1 MDNEPKQVFS
11 WPEKSPWGLGV
22 SSSHDFQ
29 ISSEVMYEE
38 DATKIRE
45 RPIYVGLSIPLYRFY
60 YIVAAFLIMIV
71 VLMGRAFWMQGIS
84 HSYYQAKADSN
95 RLRTM
100 ILIPPRGMIV
110 DRQGVVLAENESTF
124 DVTVIPLDLP
134 VDEARR
140 NEILG
145 QVARITGTDIAALK
159 SIVDE
164 ATVWDSFVP
173 LVRDIPYEQA
183 IALKIKLAGEPSI
196 NIVHGLKRKYR
207 QSGDLLSLAHILGYV
222 GKISPEQYEIKKEDG
237 YMQTDLV
244 GKAGIE
250 ESYEFWLAGKRGERI
265 TEVDAFGMS
274 KRVVHDEQAESGQIL
289 ELSIDLRLQ
298 QAAEMAIKKSI
309 EENEDIK
316 KGVVIALDP
325 RDGSILASVSWPAYD
340 NNAFSGKVS
349 STVYGALL
357 DDPNTPLLP
366 RAWAG
371 LYPSGSTIKPVYA
384 VAALAE
390 GIITAKT
397 TVMSTGGI
405 WVSSRFFPDWK
416 PGGHGLTDVR
426 RAIAWSVN
434 TFFYMIGGGTDTFTG
449 LGANKMAEWLYKFG
463 FGEPLGLDIAGEYG
477 GLVPTPEWRVQK
489 RNERWY
495 IGDTYN
501 YAIGQGDFLVTP
513 LQIAVS
519 TAEIANGGKRIRPH
533 FVMNQNAYSSYQSLV
548 TKEISKELLANASD
562 IETVRLGMRDTV
574 LYGSGRS
581 FLNFPVPVAGKT
593 GTAQWRADKP
603 NHAWFTAFAPF
614 EDPQIVVTVLLE
626 EGTEG
631 SVTAIPVARA
641 ILEEWNRISAE
652 MP

>member
-1 MDNEPKQVFS
+1 MDKDFKQIFS
-11 WPEKSPWGLGV
+11 WPDKSPWGLQV
-22 SSSHDFQ
+22 SNTHDSQ
-29 ISSEVMYEE
+29 VSSEVMYEE

-45 RPIYVGLSIPLYRFY
+45 RPIYVGLSIPLHRFY
-60 YIVAAFLIMIV
+60 YLAAALFLMIGA
-71 VLMGRAFWMQGIS
+71 LMARAFWMQGIS
-84 HSYYQAKADSN
+84 YSYYQAKADSN

-100 ILIPPRGMIV
+100 VIIPPRGMIV

-124 DVTVIPLDLP
+124 DVTVVPLDLP
-134 VDEARR
+134 LEESKR

-145 QVARITGTDIAALK
+145 TIARVTGTDIAALK
-159 SIVDE
+159 SVVDSS
-164 ATVWDSFVP
+164 TVWDRSVP

-183 IALKIKLAGEPSI
+183 ITLKIKLAGEQSVD
-196 NIVHGLKRKYR
+196 IVHGLKRKYR
-207 QSGDLLSLAHILGYV
+207 QSGQLLSLGHILGYV
-222 GKISPEQYEIKKEDG
+222 GKISPEQYEEKKQFD
-237 YMQTDLV
+237 YQQTDLV

-250 ESYEFWLAGKRGERI
+250 ESYEFWLAGQRGERI
-265 TEVDAFGMS
+265 TEVDAFGQG
-274 KRVVHDEQAESGQIL
+274 KRIVHDDEAVSGQIL

-298 QAAEMAIKKSI
+298 KAAEDAIKKSI

-316 KGVVIALDP
+316 KGVAIAMDP

-349 STVYGALL
+349 STVYAALL

-384 VAALAE
+384 LAALAD
-390 GIITAKT
+390 GIITPRT
-397 TVMSTGGI
+397 TILSTGGI

-434 TFFYMIGGGTDTFTG
+434 TFFYTIGGGTDNFTG
-449 LGANKMAEWLYKFG
+449 LGANRMAEWLYKFG
-463 FGEPLGLDIAGEYG
+463 FGEPLGLDVAGEYA

-533 FVMNQNAYSSYQSLV
+533 FVMNQNAYASYEES
-548 TKEISKELLANASD
+548 EPMNISDEPLAGAD
-562 IETVRLGMRDTV
+562 DVEVVRLGMRDTV

-614 EDPQIVVTVLLE
+614 EEPRIVVTVLLE

-631 SVTAIPVARA
+631 SETAIPVARA
-641 ILEEWNRISAE
+641 ILEAWNTYSDE
-652 MP
+652 LP

>member
-1 MDNEPKQVFS
+1 MEDSDKQIFS
-11 WPEKSPWGLGV
+11 WPDKSPWGLRV
-22 SSSHDFQ
+22 SNTHDSQ
-29 ISSEVMYEE
+29 VSSEVMYED

-45 RPIYVGLSIPLYRFY
+45 RPIYVGLSIPLYRY
-60 YIVAAFLIMIV
+60 YYFAAAILAMILI
-71 VLMGRAFWMQGIS
+71 LTGRAFWMQGIS
-84 HSYYQAKADSN
+84 YAYYQAKADSN

-100 ILIPPRGMIV
+100 VLTPPRGMIV

-124 DVTVIPLDLP
+124 DVSATPLDLP
-134 VDEARR
+134 QDETGR

-145 QVARITGTDIAALK
+145 VVARVTGTDIAALK
-159 SIVDE
+159 S
-164 ATVWDSFVP
+164 TVASSTIGDRFVP

-183 IALKIKLAGEPSI
+183 VALKIKLAGENAVTI
-196 NIVHGLKRKYR
+196 EHGLKRKYR
-207 QSGDLLSLAHILGYV
+207 QSSDILSLAHILGYV
-222 GKISPEQYEIKKEDG
+222 GKISPEQYEKKQGEG

-250 ESYEFWLAGKRGERI
+250 ESYEFWLAGQRGERV
-265 TEVDAFGMS
+265 TEVDAFGQNI
-274 KRVVHDEQAESGQIL
+274 RVVHDTEPQSGQIL

-309 EENEDIK
+309 LENEDIK
-316 KGVVIALDP
+316 KGVAIALDP
-325 RDGSILASVSWPAYD
+325 RDGAILASVSWPAYD

-349 STVYGALL
+349 STVYAALL
-357 DDPNTPLLP
+357 DNPDTPLLP

-371 LYPSGSTIKPVYA
+371 LYPSGSTIKPVFA
-384 VAALAE
+384 LAALAD
-390 GIITAKT
+390 GIITPNT
-397 TVMSTGGI
+397 TVLSTGGI
-405 WVSSRFFPDWK
+405 WIGSRLFPDWK
-416 PGGHGLTDVR
+416 PGGHGATNVR

-449 LGANKMAEWLYKFG
+449 LGANRMAEWLEKFG

-513 LQIAVS
+513 LQIAVA
-519 TAEIANGGKRIRPH
+519 TAEIANGGKKIRPH
-533 FVMNQNAYSSYQSLV
+533 FVLNDNAYDQYQNIV
-548 TKEISKELLANASD
+548 PMNLADEPLAGS
-562 IETVRLGMRDTV
+562 IEVETVRLGMRDTV
-574 LYGSGRS
+574 LYGSGRG
-581 FLNFPVPVAGKT
+581 LVNFPVAVAGKT

-614 EDPQIVVTVLLE
+614 EDPRIVVTVLLE

-631 SVTAIPVARA
+631 SETAIPVARE
-641 ILEEWNRISAE
+641 ILEAWYKYESE